1 MSKATFAHV
10 FPESIRFLHSKPTQD
25 SLGESNSHQICPVWV
40 DPERNLIKNYPYF
53 ITSSYLKAHDSCS
66 KQDFRDV
73 FGYRAGNPHCWA
85 SGYGWGRH
93 RHCVP
98 MPRMQLNPQLWVLST
113 PTMIRKISAIAKC
126 TRSFVRSKCHLMTTR
141 SGQRILP
148 FRFMLWHALT
158 IFRAQSLQHAQGLS
172 SQISSNIFP
181 DLPSTKKH
189 LSLKRFCTLHV
200 DEWLICCV
208 TLGNRCKCWNNVSYR
223 NINNLHHLESRFS
236 SPSKLASTLC
246 PLWSPWISQTPSAGD
261 PWPWFAPSV
270 IRIPTEVC
278 RVCFGRWKVTGR
290 SWDFQNVWTT
300 MIYYVH
306 YG

>member
-1 MSKATFAHV
+1 M
-10 FPESIRFLHSKPTQD
+10 P
-25 SLGESNSHQICPVWV
+25 SN
-40 DPERNLIKNYPYF
+40 DYP
-53 ITSSYLKAHDSCS
+53 IWTKD
-66 KQDFRDV
+66 
-73 FGYRAGNPHCWA
+73 
-85 SGYGWGRH
+85 
-93 RHCVP
+93 
-98 MPRMQLNPQLWVLST
+98 
-113 PTMIRKISAIAKC
+113 SAI
-126 TRSFVRSKCHLMTTR
+126 SIYV
-141 SGQRILP
+141 
-148 FRFMLWHALT
+148 LT

-208 TLGNRCKCWNNVSYR
+208 TLGNRCKCWNNLSYR
-223 NINNLHHLESRFS
+223 NINNLDHLESRFS

-246 PLWSPWISQTPSAGD
+246 PFWCPLDFPGTPSAGD

-290 SWDFQNVWTT
+290 SWMFKMFEPLWYT
-300 MIYYVH
+300 MVKAFLRSISQPDRFENIFLWNGMKVNPWNQEVH
-306 YG
+306 F